1 MNDEIQMMQ
10 DALVRYLAEAGG
22 LEPARRAHD
31 GVADDAVWTTLAQDL
46 QLCGVA
52 LPEGLGGL
60 DMGLTALVPLARELG
75 RVLSPTPFVSTVGL
89 VAPVLA
95 LARQAAAP
103 WLTQIAAG
111 HLRAALGCWNA
122 VQVTAVATDG
132 GYRLTGD
139 LGLVPDAH
147 GADIV
152 VVPATLEGRAV
163 LFVLSD
169 LADCRPVEGFDPTR
183 PVAAIAFDD
192 LIAPLD
198 SLLDFDGGEPAL
210 DKALDRACI
219 ALAAEASGVA
229 RGAFD
234 LTAAYIAERRQFG
247 RAIASFQAIKHRMAA
262 LFVQINT
269 LDALIAGAA
278 EAADAGDRAAGHE
291 ARAAWA
297 MAREVQSS
305 VASEA
310 IQLHGGVGATWEY
323 APHLYFKRA
332 RAQRDLPVPPARDFA
347 AIGQALLAGDLSA
360 VPQVADTPFR
370 TQVRDWMTA
379 HLTGEFAALKDRGHA
394 GDGDAEVDLRKAWER
409 EMASGGWVGMG
420 LPADAGGRA
429 MSVADQVAFH
439 EEYAAF
445 GGPGRMGHIGEGL
458 VAPTL
463 VEFGTDDQKARF
475 LPGIL
480 RGETFW
486 AQGYSEPGAGSDLA
500 AVRTRARQC
509 PDTGDWLVTGQKI
522 WTSLAHVSDWVFVL
536 ARAEEGSVGRNGLI
550 FLLMPL
556 DQPGIDTRP
565 IKQINGGAEFN
576 EVFFDGARAKAADA
590 VGAPGEGWK
599 IAMALLNHERGISTL
614 GQQMGFARELDLV
627 LRLARTRAD
636 ADTLAEPLGRAWAGL
651 RAMRHG
657 ALRVLQAQADGRA
670 GPEMLGYKLEWSQWH
685 RALGDLAMD
694 VLGSEA
700 AAWSDETN
708 KRRLQNLYLF
718 SRADTIYGGT
728 SEIQL
733 NIIAEHGLNMPREPR
748 GTAP

>member
-183 PVAAIAFDD
+183 PVAAIAF
-192 LIAPLD
+192 D